1 MPSAGKH
8 RNNHSTSVLRVPNQ
22 HSQSV
27 YARRFTRA
35 LTIQRTGRDTM
46 NRRSILSISAMTVLG
61 LALVPSS
68 AVSQQKSLKEQI
80 QGPWSLA
87 SCNSTNAKGEKTVSC
102 ASNNTR
108 GILILAGNGNYASTT
123 IAGGRKDADA
133 PGVTANFGTWSVNE
147 ADKTVTI
154 HFVGALNPTI
164 EGKDLKLSISLNG
177 EELRTTGDLSNIG
190 VQGSKVDTTYRRF
203 K

>member
-1 MPSAGKH
+1 M
-8 RNNHSTSVLRVPNQ
+8 
-22 HSQSV
+22 
-27 YARRFTRA
+27 
-35 LTIQRTGRDTM
+35 
-46 NRRSILSISAMTVLG
+46 RRSINVLCLSAT
-61 LALVPSS
+61 ALLLLPTGVV
-68 AVSQQKSLKEQI
+68 AQQKSLKEQI

-87 SCNSTNAKGEKTVSC
+87 SCNSTTAKGEKTAYC
-102 ASNNTR
+102 ANNPR

-123 IAGGRKDADA
+123 VAGGRKDTDA
-133 PGVTANFGTWSVNE
+133 PGVAANFGTWSVNE

-164 EGKDLKLSISLNG
+164 EEKDLKLSISLNG
-177 EELRTTGDLSNIG
+177 EELRTTGDLSTIG